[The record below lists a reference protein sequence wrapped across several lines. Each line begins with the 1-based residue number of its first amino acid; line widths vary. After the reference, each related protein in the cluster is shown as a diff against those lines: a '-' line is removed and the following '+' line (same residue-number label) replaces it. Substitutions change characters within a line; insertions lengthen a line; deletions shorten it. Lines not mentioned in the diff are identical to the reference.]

1 MLYVVATP
9 IGNLEDITLRAL
21 RVLKEV
27 DLIAAEDTRE
37 TRKLLFKY
45 SIKKPLIS
53 YYRDNERAR
62 VNKLLQLL
70 KEGKKIA
77 LVSERGTPGISDP
90 AYLLVKLA
98 QEAKIPVVSVPGACA
113 FVAALS
119 VCGLPT
125 TNFTFLGFLPRK
137 RGKRRKV
144 LDEVS
149 QRSET
154 LVFYESPFRV
164 LALLEELLEVFG
176 ERRVAICRE
185 LTKKFE
191 ETVSGSL
198 SELLKI
204 YEQKKPKGEF
214 IVLVEGRKRKC
225 LGSLEKRR
233 M

>member
-21 RVLKEV
+21 KVLKEV

-45 SIKKPLIS
+45 NVKRPLIS
-53 YYRDNERAR
+53 YYRDNERERA
-62 VNKLLQLL
+62 NKLLKLL

-77 LVSERGTPGISDP
+77 LVSDRGTPGISDP

-98 QEAKIPVVSVPGACA
+98 REVGIPVVPIPGACGI
-113 FVAALS
+113 VAALS

-137 RGKRRKV
+137 RGKRRK
-144 LDEVS
+144 LLEELS
-149 QRSET
+149 RRSET
-154 LVFYESPFRV
+154 LVFYESPYRI
-164 LALLEELLEVFG
+164 LSLLKELREIFG
-176 ERRVAICRE
+176 ERRVTICRE

-191 ETVSGSL
+191 EVICGSI
-198 SELLKI
+198 SELSDIFQEKR
-204 YEQKKPKGEF
+204 PRGEF
-214 IVLVEGRKRKC
+214 IIIVEKC
-225 LGSLEKRR
+225 LDS
-233 M
+233 

>member
-9 IGNLEDITLRAL
+9 IGNLEDVTLRAL

-37 TRKLLFKY
+37 TGKLLFKY
-45 SIKKPLIS
+45 KIKRPLIS
-53 YYRDNERAR
+53 YYRDNERERA
-62 VNKLLQLL
+62 NKLLQLL

-77 LVSERGTPGISDP
+77 LVSDRGTPGISDP

-98 QEAKIPVVSVPGACA
+98 RDAGIPVVPIPGACGIT
-113 FVAALS
+113 AALS

-137 RGKRRKV
+137 RGKRRR
-144 LDEVS
+144 LLEELS
-149 QRSET
+149 RRCET
-154 LVFYESPFRV
+154 VIFYESPYRI
-164 LALLEELLEVFG
+164 LSLLKELREIFG
-176 ERRVAICRE
+176 ERRATICRE

-191 ETVSGSL
+191 EVIYGSI

-214 IVLVEGRKRKC
+214 VIIVEGNKEKC
-225 LGSLEKRR
+225 RASSATTI
-233 M
+233 